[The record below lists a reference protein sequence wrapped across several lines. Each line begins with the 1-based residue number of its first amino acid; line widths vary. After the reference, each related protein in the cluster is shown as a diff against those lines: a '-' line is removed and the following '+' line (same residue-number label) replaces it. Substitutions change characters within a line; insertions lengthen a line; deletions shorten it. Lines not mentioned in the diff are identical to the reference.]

1 MEVDFS
7 NRVEYFAT
15 LDSAYHTTK
24 SRLESTIAEL
34 RQQIEDL
41 RNQLALAKD
50 HAL

>member
-1 MEVDFS
+1 
-7 NRVEYFAT
+7 
-15 LDSAYHTTK
+15 LDSAYYTTK